1 MDFSTLLGQLTSN
14 LGELR
19 KNISNMAPKVQ
30 AEEVKHLMPLRNHMR
45 RILSNPQLTNEE
57 VLQKLFWLYY
67 LNQRHFRNSKSV
79 WGKYMSYWDF
89 NFRHICAIVQQMRK
103 LPQGTIIL
111 SPIAGNCFLEAIL
124 ERLGFRVL
132 ANDVKD
138 RGFTFMTAP
147 ISRMDGMAFVSQFVA
162 ANSGAPFVLLM
173 SWAPMIGHDTPE
185 IGTYLMQF
193 AATTTACQCV
203 FHISEGRGG
212 CTDVE
217 KTFDV
222 IDRNFREVWQFGRYP
237 SLFDTVSMFKPLC
250 DALFCLVPV
259 RK

>member
-1 MDFSTLLGQLTSN
+1 MNFLTLLGQLSSN
-14 LGELR
+14 LEELTKKISEMSPEVEAEKTKHLLR
-19 KNISNMAPKVQ
+19 LRDHLKKIISNS
-30 AEEVKHLMPLRNHMR
+30 ELTDEDFLR
-45 RILSNPQLTNEE
+45 
-57 VLQKLFWLYY
+57 KLFWLYY
-67 LNQRHFRNSKSV
+67 LNQRHFPNSNSV
-79 WGKYMSYWDF
+79 WGKYISYWDF

-103 LPQGTIIL
+103 LPHGTIIL

-132 ANDVKD
+132 ANDIKD
-138 RGFTFMTAP
+138 RDFTFMTAP
-147 ISRMDGMAFVSQFVA
+147 ISHMDGMAFVSQFVA
-162 ANSGAPFVLLM
+162 ANSGVPFVLLM

-185 IGTYLMQF
+185 IGTHLMQF

-212 CTDVE
+212 CTDVKE
-217 KTFDV
+217 TFDV

-237 SLFDTVSMFKPLC
+237 SLFDTISMFQPLR

>member
-1 MDFSTLLGQLTSN
+1 MDFLRLFAENLSTDLDSLK
-14 LGELR
+14 R
-19 KNISNMAPKVQ
+19 KISDMSPEVE
-30 AEEVKHLMPLRNHMR
+30 AEKAKHLMRLRVHLKK
-45 RILSNPQLTNEE
+45 IISNSELTNEE
-57 VLQKLFWLYY
+57 VLQKLFWQYY
-67 LNQRHFRNSKSV
+67 LNQRHFPNSNSV

-89 NFRHICAIVQQMRK
+89 NFRHICAIVEQMRK

-132 ANDVKD
+132 ANDIKKRD
-138 RGFTFMTAP
+138 FTFMTAP
-147 ISRMDGMAFVSQFVA
+147 ISRMDGMAFVSRFVS
-162 ANSGAPFVLLM
+162 ANPGAPFVLLM

-185 IGTYLMQF
+185 IGTHLMQF
-193 AATTTACQCV
+193 AATTISCQCV

-217 KTFDV
+217 ETFNV
-222 IDRNFREVWQFGRYP
+222 IDRNFREVWQFRRYP
-237 SLFDTVSMFKPLC
+237 SLFEAIITPLR
-250 DALFCLVPV
+250 DSLFCLVPV